1 MRALAHRRLPCL
13 GAARDVRRPGS
24 GVAIRMTDSV
34 PRGQNAASAAERE
47 GTVDQQDADL
57 SAIERAEGCDDVR
70 HPQQPADGDRE
81 EVEGGNTAEG
91 GDASPGAG
99 VVGPGADAPE
109 VPEPN
114 EPA

>member
-1 MRALAHRRLPCL
+1 
-13 GAARDVRRPGS
+13 
-24 GVAIRMTDSV
+24 MTDSV
-34 PRGQNAASAAERE
+34 PRDQNAASATERE
-47 GTVDQQDADL
+47 GIVDQQDVAL
-57 SAIERAEGCDDVR
+57 STIEQVEVCDDVR
-70 HPQQPADGDRE
+70 HPQQPEEGDRD
-81 EVEGGNTAEG
+81 EVEGGSTAEG

>member
-1 MRALAHRRLPCL
+1 
-13 GAARDVRRPGS
+13 
-24 GVAIRMTDSV
+24 MTDSV

-57 SAIERAEGCDDVR
+57 VDQQDADLSAIERAEGCDDVR
-70 HPQQPADGDRE
+70 HPQQHAEGDRD

>member
-1 MRALAHRRLPCL
+1 MPN
-13 GAARDVRRPGS
+13 
-24 GVAIRMTDSV
+24 SV
-34 PRGQNAASAAERE
+34 PRDQNAASAAKRE
-47 GTVDQQDADL
+47 GMFDQQDAAL
-57 SAIERAEGCDDVR
+57 SAVEQAEVCDDVR
-70 HPQQPADGDRE
+70 HPQQPAEGDRD